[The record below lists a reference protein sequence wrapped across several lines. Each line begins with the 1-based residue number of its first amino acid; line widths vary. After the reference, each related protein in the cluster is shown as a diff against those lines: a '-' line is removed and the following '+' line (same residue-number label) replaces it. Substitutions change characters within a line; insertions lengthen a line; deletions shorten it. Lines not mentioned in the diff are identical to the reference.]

1 MTAGAESLIPAQNHS
16 SDPQDPTGS
25 IEDMK
30 QDMTEEE
37 HSSKMTVP
45 TADTH
50 GDACST
56 NLTADG
62 TDE

>member
-1 MTAGAESLIPAQNHS
+1 MPAQNHS

-30 QDMTEEE
+30 QDMDEEE
-37 HSSKMTVP
+37 HSSKTTVP
-45 TADTH
+45 TADTR